1 MKFIKTYEGYFDTKT
16 GKVIDTGDLKIYP
29 KTPVQENEPE
39 NINSNSNDKLKFSK
53 GASPL
58 KTPSWVKDPSS
69 WASDELVKL
78 LEVTKSSEYGELGNV
93 KFGNL
98 SNVNMFANW
107 YSNCFSKQD
116 PNAVPDVTKRLKTL
130 LVELKTKNLLRIKD
144 AVRVFFDN
152 VGPKL
157 SDVNVS
163 EWLKSK
169 DEFKRRDIIKF
180 EQLCSQILA
189 S

>member
-1 MKFIKTYEGYFDTKT
+1 MKFLKTYEGYFDINT
-16 GKVIDTGDLKIYP
+16 GKVIDTGDLTIYP
-29 KTPVQENEPE
+29 KKPVQENEPE
-39 NINSNSNDKLKFSK
+39 NINSNDKLKFSK

-58 KTPSWVKDPSS
+58 TPPSWAKNPSS
-69 WASDELVKL
+69 WAADELVKL
-78 LEVTKSSEYGELGNV
+78 LEVSKSSEYGELGNV

-116 PNAVPDVTKRLKTL
+116 PNVVPDVTKRLKSL
-130 LVELKTKNLLRIKD
+130 LEELKTKNLVRIKD

-152 VGPKL
+152 IGPRL
-157 SDVNVS
+157 SDANVS

-180 EQLCSQILA
+180 EQLCSHILA
-189 S
+189 